1 MTSSKKLHIG
11 MSLAPT
17 WLSGDAWRRGDS
29 GVEGL
34 FSPQYYVDIAQRSE
48 AAKLDFVF
56 RPDTLFL
63 DAARLENSP
72 GFASLD
78 PTLLLAAI
86 AGATT
91 HIGLLSTVSTTF
103 FPPYVIARQIQS
115 LNAISNG
122 RAGWNVVTAL
132 DGNENF
138 GLTEMPTSD
147 ERYARARESV
157 EIVRR
162 LWKSFPGE
170 ALKLDRATG
179 RYADPVAIR
188 AIEFDG
194 SFYKVRGPLNMPDT
208 GTDPI
213 PLIQAGASPVG
224 RAFAASVADAV
235 FAATPDRA
243 AAIELRSDLR
253 NLAEA
258 SGRSA
263 DTIRVLPG
271 LSLYLAGSRAEAREL
286 YMETHKRLDRN
297 QKFAAVK
304 ACIGLDL
311 TDWPNDKPVTAEDL
325 PEEPAT
331 VKNRTMAGLLRR
343 LIGRDSPTPDEL
355 LKCPEVIGSA
365 HWQIVGTV
373 DDAVDGIRDWHDA
386 GAIDGFIAVPGG
398 SVSSMHLTLHDLV
411 PRLAEAGRFRS
422 DYSGTSFYSHLTED

>member
-1 MTSSKKLHIG
+1 MTSSRKLHIG

-34 FSPQYYVDIAQRSE
+34 FSPHYYVDIAQRSE

-63 DAARLENSP
+63 DAARLEDSP

-78 PTLLLAAI
+78 PTILLAAI
-86 AGATT
+86 AGATSR
-91 HIGLLSTVSTTF
+91 IGLLSTVSTTF
-103 FPPYVIARQIQS
+103 LPPYVIARQIQS
-115 LNAISNG
+115 LNALSNG
-122 RAGWNVVTAL
+122 RAGWNIVTAL

-138 GLTEMPTSD
+138 GLSDMPSSD
-147 ERYARARESV
+147 ERYARAKESV

-162 LWKSFPGE
+162 LWEGFPGD
-170 ALKLDRATG
+170 ALKLDRETG
-179 RYADPVAIR
+179 RYADPAAIR
-188 AIEFDG
+188 AIDFDG
-194 SFYKVRGPLNMPDT
+194 RFYKVRGPLNMPDMAE
-208 GTDPI
+208 DPI
-213 PLIQAGASPVG
+213 PLIQAGASPTG
-224 RAFAASVADAV
+224 RAFAASIADAV
-235 FAATPDRA
+235 FAASPDRD
-243 AAIELRSDLR
+243 AAIELRADLR

-263 DTIRVLPG
+263 DKIRVLPG
-271 LSLYLAGSRAEAREL
+271 LSLYLAESRGEALEL
-286 YMETHKRLDRN
+286 YMETHKRLNRG

-311 TDWPNDKPVTAEDL
+311 TDWPNDRPVTAEDL

-343 LIGRDSPTPDEL
+343 LIVRDSPTPDEL
-355 LKCPEVIGSA
+355 LKRPEVIGSA
-365 HWQIVGTV
+365 HWQIIGTV
-373 DDAVDGIRDWHDA
+373 EDAIEGIRDWHDA

-398 SVSSMHLTLHDLV
+398 SVSSMHLTLHELV
-411 PRLAEAGRFRS
+411 PRLAEAGLFRS
-422 DYSGTSFYSHLTED
+422 DYSGTSFYSHLTEE